1 MRKKLVVRMLCLAMA
16 ASMIGTMVPTSLY
29 PVVAHAETAGQEAST
44 AKAVLEDGIRDKWT
58 QENLMG
64 FDSVCKVEDGWLHL
78 RSSVDNGNNPGSK
91 PAMFVNSKEFNFNEA
106 GYFDFTLKP
115 ANGDGR
121 FGVYLGYNSDRVGM
135 MIGYDS
141 GGWFWQKYGA
151 SGDPWY
157 SGSRVASPASGVETN
172 VHIEWT
178 ADKKVSVKIGDQVV
192 FSNEDFSGITGL
204 GNKIA
209 FKGGTYSSAVTD
221 VYLKNIHYT
230 GQAEA
235 KTYAV
240 TGKVQD
246 QDGKAISNATVT
258 VEGQSVRTGED
269 GSYSLT
275 LATGN
280 YEMTVA
286 RDGYETVVENIA
298 VTDADT
304 VLDTVSLVKSAEV
317 ETEKLSTE
325 DMDVFVSKTFPS
337 VVKYEMKGDLAG
349 KVFYGQSEKINTVRI
364 NNRDIQLDD
373 ADVKATFEGNK
384 ATYVMTVKGDS
395 VDAVITA
402 ELVAEKNTL
411 AFNITDIK
419 NNLEDSV
426 TGNPIQ
432 TIEIPDQSLV
442 SVRSFP
448 GRCQLQRRSNVF

>member
-44 AKAVLEDGIRDKWT
+44 ANAGLDDGIRDKWT
-58 QENLMG
+58 QDNFMG
-64 FDSVCKVEDGWLHL
+64 ADSVCKVEDGWLHL

-91 PAMFVNSKEFNFNEA
+91 PAMFVNSKEFDFNKA

-121 FGVYLGYNSDRVGM
+121 FGVYLGYNSDKVGM
-135 MIGYDS
+135 MIGYDA

-246 QDGKAISNATVT
+246 QD
-258 VEGQSVRTGED
+258 
-269 GSYSLT
+269 
-275 LATGN
+275 
-280 YEMTVA
+280 
-286 RDGYETVVENIA
+286 
-298 VTDADT
+298 
-304 VLDTVSLVKSAEV
+304 
-317 ETEKLSTE
+317 
-325 DMDVFVSKTFPS
+325 
-337 VVKYEMKGDLAG
+337 
-349 KVFYGQSEKINTVRI
+349 
-364 NNRDIQLDD
+364 
-373 ADVKATFEGNK
+373 
-384 ATYVMTVKGDS
+384 
-395 VDAVITA
+395 
-402 ELVAEKNTL
+402 
-411 AFNITDIK
+411 
-419 NNLEDSV
+419 
-426 TGNPIQ
+426 
-432 TIEIPDQSLV
+432 
-442 SVRSFP
+442 
-448 GRCQLQRRSNVF
+448 

>member
-1 MRKKLVVRMLCLAMA
+1 
-16 ASMIGTMVPTSLY
+16 
-29 PVVAHAETAGQEAST
+29 
-44 AKAVLEDGIRDKWT
+44 
-58 QENLMG
+58 
-64 FDSVCKVEDGWLHL
+64 
-78 RSSVDNGNNPGSK
+78 
-91 PAMFVNSKEFNFNEA
+91 
-106 GYFDFTLKP
+106 
-115 ANGDGR
+115 
-121 FGVYLGYNSDRVGM
+121 

-349 KVFYGQSEKINTVRI
+349 KVFYGQSEK
-364 NNRDIQLDD
+364 
-373 ADVKATFEGNK
+373 
-384 ATYVMTVKGDS
+384 
-395 VDAVITA
+395 
-402 ELVAEKNTL
+402 
-411 AFNITDIK
+411 
-419 NNLEDSV
+419 
-426 TGNPIQ
+426 
-432 TIEIPDQSLV
+432 DQHS
-442 SVRSFP
+442 
-448 GRCQLQRRSNVF
+448 QN